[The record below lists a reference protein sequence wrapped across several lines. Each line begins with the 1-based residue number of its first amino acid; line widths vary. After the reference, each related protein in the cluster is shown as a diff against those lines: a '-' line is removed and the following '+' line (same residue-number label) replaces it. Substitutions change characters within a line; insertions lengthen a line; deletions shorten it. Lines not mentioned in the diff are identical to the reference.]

1 MIHPYMMGPRKI
13 VLGCASKTLKPN
25 QNISLQTSANF
36 AFFAFQNNF
45 ETQQNYFVALA
56 FLEF

>member
-1 MIHPYMMGPRKI
+1 MGPRKI